1 MMLKNQIALVVFI
14 FLCFSYGNAQTVFQ
28 PKPVDY
34 NLKGVLYDFESLYE
48 FRIHTQGFAVG
59 YKKGRVR
66 SYYRTTYQNFE
77 FGYVKD
83 GRERRA
89 NRNLSISGNRI
100 SAPFIYG
107 KANQFFTFRYS
118 YGEKKFLSEKT
129 RRKGL
134 AVGIIY
140 EGGATIGLSKPYTLQ
155 LIRSESDDPT
165 TRFLEKVSYT
175 DEVADEFLNDR
186 ILYGGTNFFQGWTKV
201 SPTVGLHG
209 KVGMQWAFGAFE
221 QQAKAVE
228 TGIMVDIFPQN
239 VPLLI
244 ERDDIKNSFYYIK
257 LYVAFQFGDRKR
269 LGE

>member
-1 MMLKNQIALVVFI
+1 MTLKSHIAHIFFTLVIVGTGI
-14 FLCFSYGNAQTVFQ
+14 SQTVFQ

-34 NLKGVLYDFESLYE
+34 NLKGVLYDFESMYE
-48 FRIHTQGFAVG
+48 VRAHTQGFAIG

-89 NRNLSISGNRI
+89 NRNLSISGERI
-100 SAPFIYG
+100 SSPFIYG

-134 AVGIIY
+134 AVGFIY
-140 EGGATIGLSKPYTLQ
+140 EGGATIGLLKPYTLK

-165 TRFLEKVSYT
+165 ERFLETVTYS
-175 DEVADEFLNDR
+175 DEVKDDFLNDR
-186 ILYGGTNFFQGWTKV
+186 IVYGGTNFFNGITKV
-201 SPTVGLHG
+201 TPTVGLHG

-221 QQAKAVE
+221 RKARAVE
-228 TGIMVDIFPQN
+228 TGIMFDVFPQN
-239 VPLLI
+239 IPLLI
-244 ERDDIKNSFYYIK
+244 ERDGINNSFYYFKIY
-257 LYVAFQFGDRKR
+257 LSFQFGDRKR